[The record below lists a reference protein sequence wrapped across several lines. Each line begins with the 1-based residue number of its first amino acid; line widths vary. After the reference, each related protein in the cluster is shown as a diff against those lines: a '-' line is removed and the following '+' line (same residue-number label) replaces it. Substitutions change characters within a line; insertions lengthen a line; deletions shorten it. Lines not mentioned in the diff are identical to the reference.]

1 VKRRQAEV
9 SVNNA
14 GERKVP
20 QASRN
25 MLVLVLVVESDPA
38 LRLWGFGEAA
48 CEREQAEPSRC
59 FDVET
64 PFSLVHHLPAFF
76 HLDRHAN
83 LHDQHRSSQVEPT
96 WSTLT
101 LHDISTCL
109 CPVKSLEV
117 PDHDSSCSLI
127 CEEYRVG

>member
-1 VKRRQAEV
+1 MKVKRRQGEV

-20 QASRN
+20 QASQN

-59 FDVET
+59 FDV
-64 PFSLVHHLPAFF
+64 PSPACF
-76 HLDRHAN
+76 L
-83 LHDQHRSSQVEPT
+83 SSRPT
-96 WSTLT
+96 CKLARSTLKLPSGT
-101 LHDISTCL
+101 DLTTTHTI
-109 CPVKSLEV
+109 
-117 PDHDSSCSLI
+117 
-127 CEEYRVG
+127 